1 MAPLKKLWSGDDKS
15 IMIADS
21 LVRFKSGVS
30 FSWKVIA
37 VYVSMA
43 AIILACGR
51 RKPSGELIL

>member
-1 MAPLKKLWSGDDKS
+1 
-15 IMIADS
+15 MIADS